1 MVPQVQRDFP
11 TVAVKMRKPS
21 TRDAC
26 RPKEI
31 QELLWGDG
39 RPEILFARFFFFTVI
54 GTPIRLDV
62 NGP

>member
-11 TVAVKMRKPS
+11 TVAVKMRKPN

-39 RPEILFARFFFFTVI
+39 RPEILFARFFFL
-54 GTPIRLDV
+54 P
-62 NGP
+62 